1 MGNDKKWKVGDR
13 VTTTLDN
20 KFMATI
26 LEVEHSEFDKTILY
40 TVKWDHFDK
49 PCTYCADSVN
59 DLWEDVKLKAPRSD
73 YTSQMIERDL
83 GRLDQLVNI
92 LESKIGINPLDYY
105 NGLPLDYDDAAAN
118 NISIPGPTNYI
129 PFNLEIEFKKTG
141 CNHQWVNYVG
151 LMEAYDYC
159 KICNKKK
166 E

>member
-1 MGNDKKWKVGDR
+1 MGNGKKWKVGDR

-40 TVKWDHFDK
+40 TGE
-49 PCTYCADSVN
+49 DSAQ
-59 DLWEDVKLKAPRSD
+59 LKTSGISFAEIFKAPRSD

-118 NISIPGPTNYI
+118 NNEPKVPGINYI